1 MFEHRLAAHI
11 DWSLLGAVG
20 ALSAIGTAMVYSATY
35 DPAGVVVA
43 PEFYRHLVALA
54 VGAAALMACLLV
66 DYRTLADRSLLL
78 YAGLVTVLALTLFA
92 GTEQGGAQR
101 WIGVGPLSGQPSELA
116 RLVLAL
122 VLAGV
127 YARGHPEGRARRD
140 WLLGGAVVALPF
152 VLIARQPDLGTA
164 VTLLPGCL
172 TIMVLAGLRVRVLA
186 AAALLAMLAAP
197 LVWAYGL
204 EDYQQRRISS
214 FLDPEQDPQ
223 GAGYQQRQARITVG
237 SGGLTGRGFLQGTQN
252 QYDFLP
258 VSHNDFIFSV
268 LAEELG
274 FVGVSITLGLYLF
287 VVLRALDA
295 ARVARDAT
303 GTYLVAGIAAGFT
316 FQVVYNITMAAG
328 LAPVK
333 GLTLPLMSFGGSSI
347 IATLMGLGLVLNV
360 RMRRFRN

>member
-258 VSHNDFIFSV
+258 VAHNDFIFSV

-287 VVLRALDA
+287 VVPARARRGAGRPGHHRHVPRGGHRRRVHVPGRLQHHDGGGSRAGQGADA
-295 ARVARDAT
+295 AADELRR
-303 GTYLVAGIAAGFT
+303 LRR
-316 FQVVYNITMAAG
+316 
-328 LAPVK
+328 
-333 GLTLPLMSFGGSSI
+333 SS
-347 IATLMGLGLVLNV
+347 
-360 RMRRFRN
+360 RR